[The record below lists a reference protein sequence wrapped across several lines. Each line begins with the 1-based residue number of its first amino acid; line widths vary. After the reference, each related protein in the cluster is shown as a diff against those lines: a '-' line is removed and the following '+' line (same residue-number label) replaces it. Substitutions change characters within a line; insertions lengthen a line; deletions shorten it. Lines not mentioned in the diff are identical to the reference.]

1 MLNPELTRALAD
13 ERIHELHRRADHF
26 LPVSPASAR
35 FLGLQALSRGRRP
48 HLPHL
53 PHLHRRARTAARAA
67 AAAATS
73 AAPATGHPAGSSPM
87 GCAA

>member
-13 ERIHELHRRADHF
+13 ERIHELHRRADHY
-26 LPVSPASAR
+26 LPVSAASAR
-35 FLGLQALSRGRRP
+35 FLGLQALSRG

-53 PHLHRRARTAARAA
+53 TRRARTAARAA
-67 AAAATS
+67 AAAASTTT
-73 AAPATGHPAGSSPM
+73 APATGHPAGSSPM

>member
-13 ERIHELHRRADHF
+13 ERIHELHRRADHY

-35 FLGLQALSRGRRP
+35 FLGLQALGRG

>member
-13 ERIHELHRRADHF
+13 ERIHELHRRADHT
-26 LPVSPASAR
+26 LPVSAASAR
-35 FLGLQALSRGRRP
+35 FLGLQALGRG

-53 PHLHRRARTAARAA
+53 PHLTRRARTAARAA
-67 AAAATS
+67 AAAASTTT
-73 AAPATGHPAGSSPM
+73 AQATGHPAGSSPM

>member
-13 ERIHELHRRADHF
+13 ERIHELHRRADHT
-26 LPVSPASAR
+26 LPVSAASAR
-35 FLGLQALSRGRRP
+35 FLGLQALGRG

-53 PHLHRRARTAARAA
+53 PHLTRRARTAARAA
-67 AAAATS
+67 AAAASTTT
-73 AAPATGHPAGSSPM
+73 APATGHPAGSSPM

>member
-13 ERIHELHRRADHF
+13 ERIHELHRRADHY
-26 LPVSPASAR
+26 LPVSAASAR
-35 FLGLQALSRGRRP
+35 FLGLQALSRG

-53 PHLHRRARTAARAA
+53 TRRARTAARAA
-67 AAAATS
+67 ATAASST
-73 AAPATGHPAGSSPM
+73 APATGHPAGSSPM

>member
-13 ERIHELHRRADHF
+13 ERVRELHRQADQY
-26 LPVSPASAR
+26 LPVSPATAR
-35 FLGLQALSRGRRP
+35 FLGLQALGRGHLR

-53 PHLHRRARTAARAA
+53 TRRARTAARAA
-67 AAAATS
+67 AAAAGTT
-73 AAPATGHPAGSSPM
+73 ATPATGHQAGSSPM

>member
-13 ERIHELHRRADHF
+13 ERIHELHRRADHY

-35 FLGLQALSRGRRP
+35 FLGLQALGRG

-53 PHLHRRARTAARAA
+53 PHLHLRARTAARAA
-67 AAAATS
+67 ASAATS
-73 AAPATGHPAGSSPM
+73 ATPATGHAAGSSPM

>member
-13 ERIHELHRRADHF
+13 ERIHELHRRADHT
-26 LPVSPASAR
+26 LPVSAASAR
-35 FLGLQALSRGRRP
+35 FLGLQALGRG

-53 PHLHRRARTAARAA
+53 PHLTRRARTAARAA
-67 AAAATS
+67 AAAASTTTVQ
-73 AAPATGHPAGSSPM
+73 ATGHPAGSSPM

>member
-13 ERIHELHRRADHF
+13 ERVHELHRRADQYR
-26 LPVSPASAR
+26 PVSAASAR
-35 FLGLQALSRGRRP
+35 FLGLQALGRGHLR

-53 PHLHRRARTAARAA
+53 TRRARTAAAGTT
-67 AAAATS
+67 AT
-73 AAPATGHPAGSSPM
+73 PATGHPAGSSPM